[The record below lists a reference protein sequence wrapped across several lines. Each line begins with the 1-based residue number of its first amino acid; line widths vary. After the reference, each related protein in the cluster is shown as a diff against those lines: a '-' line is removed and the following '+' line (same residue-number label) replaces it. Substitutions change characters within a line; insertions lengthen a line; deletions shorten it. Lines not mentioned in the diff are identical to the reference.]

1 MIRTDSEHVDFR
13 MLAALLDLDLVI
25 RDGDDH
31 AFYAQFN
38 QIESIKELVIAYQR
52 RLPVACGV
60 IKPFTATAAEVKRM
74 FVRPDYKKQGIA
86 AKALSEL
93 ENWAIELGFS
103 LCVLETGKKQPEAI
117 GLYQKAYYRI
127 KANYEQYIGIDNSVC
142 MNKPLIAKP

>member
-1 MIRTDSEHVDFR
+1 

-25 RDGDDH
+25 RDDDDH

-38 QIESIKELVIAYQR
+38 QIESIKELVIAYRR
-52 RLPVACGV
+52 RLPVCGV
-60 IKPFTATAAEVKRM
+60 IKSFTAIAAEVKRM
-74 FVRPDYKKQGIA
+74 FVRPDYKKQSLA

-117 GLYQKAYYRI
+117 ALYQKAGYRI
-127 KANYEQYIGIDNSVC
+127 TDNYEQYIGIDNSVY
-142 MNKPLIAKP
+142 MNKPLIVKP

>member
-1 MIRTDSEHVDFR
+1 MVRIDSEHVDFR

-25 RDGDDH
+25 RDDDDH

-38 QIESIKELVIAYQR
+38 QIESIKELVIAYRR
-52 RLPVACGV
+52 RLPVCGV
-60 IKPFTATAAEVKRM
+60 IKSFTAIAAEVKRM
-74 FVRPDYKKQGIA
+74 FVRPDYKKQSLA

-117 GLYQKAYYRI
+117 ALYQKAGYRI
-127 KANYEQYIGIDNSVC
+127 TDNYEQYIGIDNSVY
-142 MNKPLIAKP
+142 MNKPLIVKP

>member
-1 MIRTDSEHVDFR
+1 MIRTDSEHADFR

-74 FVRPDYKKQGIA
+74 FVRPDYKKQSIA
-86 AKALSEL
+86 AKVSSEL

-117 GLYQKAYYRI
+117 ALYQKAHYRI
-127 KANYEQYIGIDNSVC
+127 TASYEQYIGIENSVC
-142 MNKPLIAKP
+142 MTKPLIAKP

>member
-1 MIRTDSEHVDFR
+1 
-13 MLAALLDLDLVI
+13 MLTALLDLDLVI

-31 AFYAQFN
+31 AFYSQFN

-52 RLPVACGV
+52 RLPVCGV
-60 IKPFTATAAEVKRM
+60 IKSFTAIAAEVKRM

-117 GLYQKAYYRI
+117 ALYQKAGYRI
-127 KANYEQYIGIDNSVC
+127 KANYEQYIGIDNGVC
-142 MNKPLIAKP
+142 MNKPLIVKP

>member
-1 MIRTDSEHVDFR
+1 

-74 FVRPDYKKQGIA
+74 FVRPDYKKQSLA
-86 AKALSEL
+86 AKVLSGL
-93 ENWAIELGFS
+93 ENWAIEFGFS

-117 GLYQKAYYRI
+117 ALYQKAGYRI
-127 KANYEQYIGIDNSVC
+127 TDNYQQYIGIDNSVC
-142 MNKPLIAKP
+142 LNKPLIAKP

>member
-31 AFYAQFN
+31 AFYARFN

-52 RLPVACGV
+52 RMLVACGV

-74 FVRPDYKKQGIA
+74 FVRPDYKKQSIA
-86 AKALSEL
+86 AKALSGL
-93 ENWAIELGFS
+93 ENWATELGFS
-103 LCVLETGKKQPEAI
+103 LCVLETGKKRPEAI

-127 KANYEQYIGIDNSVC
+127 TDNYEQYIGIDNSVY
-142 MNKPLIAKP
+142 MNKPLIVKP